1 MKKYILAVLLCSIAL
16 CTDAQKISRNYQDLS
31 LSKVLEDLNKAAT
44 DRTIYFIYDEL
55 EDFTVTTSFQNL
67 TITDALR
74 QVIGFYPMKV
84 TYDKERIFVEC
95 TQKVSTKVI
104 GRIIDEKGHP
114 IEFANISLF
123 SDAMKPKS
131 TESLTVNNYG
141 QGDAVTAGTFI
152 NGSVSNENGD
162 FVIPCDAKRATIKV
176 TCVGYKTV
184 KRSISVGEIGTIT
197 LYPETYMVKGVEI
210 KGEIPQYKMVHGG
223 MTVEVQHSLLHDI
236 GNADELLS
244 MIPLVRGGNGKF
256 EVLAKGE
263 PEIYINNKK
272 VRDVRELKLLK
283 SSDVKSVDV
292 ITAPGASYNAEVNAV
307 IRIKTLKPQGEGLS
321 VMATSQTVKNNY
333 WNNYEDLTVK
343 YRTGGLEA
351 FANVAFDWSH
361 YSNDQDVDQEL
372 HIRKDLFNVHADIP
386 VRSRWTQLDYKAGLS
401 YDFNTDHSVGLS
413 FSSQKLLSQDF
424 YCDMTQNYLKN
435 GAFYGDI
442 LLKTEA
448 SQPDKPV
455 WEVNSYYIGKVGK
468 LGIDLNATMLRRES
482 GDHLN
487 QEELSSELGNRTI
500 TTFNNEKKTMV
511 AGKLILSYPV
521 WKGMLSAGS
530 EATSTQS
537 HGNNYT
543 QENIIP
549 EADNEMKEKNI
560 AGFAEYQLT
569 FNVHRS
575 TFNVNAGLRYEHVK
589 TDYSSFGVWQSEPSR
604 TYNDWFPNLSVAWQ
618 KNKWSAQLSYS
629 KRITRP
635 PYGTLSSAIV
645 YDSRMLYEGGNP
657 LLRPSVRQSIDL
669 NVTYSWLTF
678 VTGFTREKDFF
689 THIAQVY
696 DEANEIA
703 IIRQYNFDHQD
714 RVHATLVASPKLGFW
729 QPTATL
735 HYYQQMFD
743 AEAYGAPMKMNKPEF
758 SFSLHNWFVI
768 NPTTKALLRI
778 DYTGSNHWGFM
789 YRNSNFAMSA
799 RLQKTFWQGRLN
811 ATLYANDIFR
821 TNRTKMTTYY
831 EIGQTSQND
840 YSYSQAVGLTLS
852 YSFNASNSKYKGT
865 GAGNDERNRL

>member
-197 LYPETYMVKGVEI
+197 LHPETYMVKGVEI

-272 VRDVRELKLLK
+272 VRNMADLKQLK
-283 SSDVKSVDV
+283 SSDVKSIDV
-292 ITAPGASYNAEVNAV
+292 ITAPGAQYNAEVNAV
-307 IRIKTLKPQGEGLS
+307 IRIKTLKPLGEGLS
-321 VMATSQTVKNNY
+321 LMATSQLQRNNN
-333 WNNYEDLTVK
+333 WSNYDDLTLK
-343 YRTGGLEA
+343 YRTGGLEV
-351 FANVAFDWSH
+351 FSNVAFDWGH
-361 YSNDQDVDQEL
+361 YSNDQDIDQEL
-372 HIRKDLFNVHADIP
+372 HISKDLFNIHAFAP
-386 VRSRWTQLDYKAGLS
+386 VRTRWSQFNYQAGLS
-401 YDFNTDHSVGLS
+401 YDFNTDHSVGMS
-413 FSSQKLLSQDF
+413 FSSQKLLFQH
-424 YCDMTQNYLKN
+424 YKNDMTQEYQKN
-435 GAFYGDI
+435 GTHYGDI
-442 LLKTEA
+442 LLKTEGEE
-448 SQPDKPV
+448 PDKPV
-455 WEVNSYYIGKVGK
+455 WELNTYYIGKVGK
-468 LGIDLNATMLRRES
+468 LGIDLNATLLRRES
-482 GDHLN
+482 GEQFN
-487 QEELSSELGNRTI
+487 QEELSSELGNRTF
-500 TTFNNEKKTMV
+500 TTTNQEKRTMA
-511 AGKLILSYPV
+511 AGKLMLTYPV
-521 WKGMLSAGS
+521 WKGVVSAGS

-537 HGNNYT
+537 HGNNNMK
-543 QENIIP
+543 ENIIP

-618 KNKWSAQLSYS
+618 KDKWSVQLSYS

-635 PYGTLSSAIV
+635 PYRLLSSIIV
-645 YDSRMLYEGGNP
+645 YDSRMLYEAGNP

-678 VTGFTREKDFF
+678 VTGFTREKDLF

-703 IIRQYNFDHQD
+703 IFRQFNFDHQD
-714 RVHATLVASPKLGFW
+714 RVYATLVASPKLGFW

-743 AEAYGAPMKMNKPEF
+743 AEAYGAPKKLDKPEF
-758 SFSLHNWFVI
+758 SINLKNWFVI
-768 NPTTKALLRI
+768 NPTTKALLYI
-778 DYTGSNHWGFM
+778 DYVGSNHWAFM
-789 YRNSNFAMSA
+789 YRGSVFTMGA

-811 ATLYANDIFR
+811 AVLYANDIFR
-821 TNRTKMTTYY
+821 TNRPKITTYY
-831 EIGQTSQND
+831 AIGQTTQDD
-840 YSYSQAVGLTLS
+840 YNYTQSVGLTLS
-852 YSFNASNSKYKGT
+852 YNFNVSRSKYKGT
-865 GAGNDERNRL
+865 GAGNDEKNRL